1 MAPVTGWRT
10 PMPSQSAPGYGLG
23 RWPAGRELDER
34 EAAEQ
39 EVTVKCARCPEWRV
53 DSTGAGAHSLFREHA
68 RVAHPEVAFGVRKRK
83 RTLRR

>member
-1 MAPVTGWRT
+1 VSYRSL
-10 PMPSQSAPGYGLG
+10 MPSLAQSGYGLG
-23 RWPAGRELDER
+23 RWPAGRALDLV

-39 EVTVKCARCPEWRV
+39 EVTVRCAHCPGWAV
-53 DSTGAGAHSLFREHA
+53 DSTGGTAHSAFREHA